1 MSILKVDTINEKT
14 SGNGVAIPG
23 HVIQFKTAT
32 STGSGTI
39 ISSAGGSFVSL
50 AGLSLSFTPK
60 VSTSWLYIT
69 FSTHV
74 FISQTASAWQ
84 AAEIKIFKDGTGI
97 STAGTYGTA
106 ANHAGTNDR
115 FMDYMY
121 KHTVHV
127 PASTSAATYDVRAQ
141 CPNLGG
147 NDVQF
152 NTSYGGGGRLV
163 IMEISQ

>member
-23 HVIQFKTAT
+23 HVIQFKTT
-32 STGSGTI
+32 VSSGSGTI

-60 VSTSWLYIT
+60 VSTSFLYIT

-74 FISQTASAWQ
+74 FITQYAAQWQ
-84 AAEIKIFKDGTGI
+84 AAEIKIFKNGTGI
-97 STAGTYGTA
+97 STAGSYGTA
-106 ANHAGTNDR
+106 LNHADSQDR
-115 FMDYMY
+115 AMDYMY
-121 KHTVHV
+121 KHTVHA

-147 NDVQF
+147 NNVQF

-163 IMEISQ
+163 IMEIAQ